1 MSNDLEHLFAWTG
14 FYSEEAILKTMCV
27 PVPGGRPWKGE
38 GSLLSI
44 WPRQGHQAEVGGLTC
59 EWHPWDCVLTHTCV
73 HWPCN
78 NRDHGSMSEPCVGLT
93 VFWEALWSKQHYMR
107 RCLTACNQFSSVQSL
122 SRVWLFATPWMAAH
136 QASLSITNSRSLP
149 KLMSIESVMPSSH
162 LILCHP
168 LLLPP
173 SIFPSLR
180 VFSSESVYQR
190 TNTSSPPA
198 IEQTGWLL
206 CCSVFSLFFILYWS
220 IVDLLPSWPSGKEF
234 TCNAWD
240 LGSIPGLTRSPEEEM
255 ATLSSILAWEIQ
267 WTEEP
272 GGL

>member
-1 MSNDLEHLFAWTG
+1 MDGSTSGLPVHHQLLEFT
-14 FYSEEAILKTMCV
+14 
-27 PVPGGRPWKGE
+27 
-38 GSLLSI
+38 
-44 WPRQGHQAEVGGLTC
+44 Q
-59 EWHPWDCVLTHTCV
+59 THV
-73 HWPCN
+73 HWVSDAIN
-78 NRDHGSMSEPCVGLT
+78 
-93 VFWEALWSKQHYMR
+93 
-107 RCLTACNQFSSVQSL
+107 
-122 SRVWLFATPWMAAH
+122 
-136 QASLSITNSRSLP
+136 
-149 KLMSIESVMPSSH
+149 H

-234 TCNAWD
+234 TCSAWD

-255 ATLSSILAWEIQ
+255 ATLSSILAWKIQ
-267 WTEEP
+267 WREEP

>member
-1 MSNDLEHLFAWTG
+1 MS
-14 FYSEEAILKTMCV
+14 V
-27 PVPGGRPWKGE
+27 
-38 GSLLSI
+38 
-44 WPRQGHQAEVGGLTC
+44 
-59 EWHPWDCVLTHTCV
+59 
-73 HWPCN
+73 
-78 NRDHGSMSEPCVGLT
+78 
-93 VFWEALWSKQHYMR
+93 
-107 RCLTACNQFSSVQSL
+107 SSVQYL
-122 SRVWLFATPWMAAH
+122 SCVRVFETPWTEAR
-136 QASLSITNSRSLP
+136 QASLSITKSQSLP
-149 KLMSIESVMPSSH
+149 KLMSIESVMPSNH
-162 LILCHP
+162 LILYHP

-240 LGSIPGLTRSPEEEM
+240 LGSIPGLTRVGFPWGGNGNPLQYSCLGNPM
-255 ATLSSILAWEIQ
+255 DRGAWWAIVYRVTKS
-267 WTEEP
+267 WTQ
-272 GGL
+272 LKRLNQHCHS